1 MENIQ
6 LWIVNA
12 RFLLSSV
19 KIFKTPQKLQK
30 MRNKTIKKDA
40 VQWNSTE
47 RSGCLIPRAKRA
59 REIIIFK
66 KSLQPQQDLLFS
78 SEKLN
83 LPRSSAFYELISR
96 SEEVYLQILTDFY
109 ELPRIA
115 DIPCLRPPSWLRNR
129 MDSWECHAERYF
141 VTSTLEQVRGGTARH
156 GRVGITAVPTL
167 NSSYLK

>member
-109 ELPRIA
+109 ELPWIA
-115 DIPCLRPPSWLRNR
+115 DIPRLRPPSWLRNR